1 MTATDITQDL
11 STELGATANRHL
23 WGHFARHGAG
33 ITPPIITRGEGVTI
47 WDSKGKSYID
57 GLSGLFVVQVGHGRK
72 ELAEAAAKQAETL
85 AFFPLWSYATP
96 PAIEL
101 SERIAGYAPGDL
113 NRVFFTTGG
122 GEAVESAWKL
132 AKNYYKLTGK
142 PGKYKVVSRSIAYH
156 GTPQGALAITGL
168 PVFKAP
174 FEPLTP
180 GGFRV
185 PNTNFYR
192 APEPYDTDVKAFGR
206 YCADRIAEAIEFEGP
221 DTVAAVF
228 LEPVQNAGG
237 CFPPPPGYF
246 ERVREICDEYD
257 VLLVSDEVICA
268 YGRIG
273 SMFACDDFGYVPD
286 IITCAKGLTSG
297 YSPIGAMI
305 ASDRLFEPFN
315 DGKTTFAHG
324 YTFGGH
330 PVSSAVALA
339 NLDIFER
346 EGINDHVK
354 EMAPAFRATLE
365 QLYDLP
371 IVGDVRGEGFFYG
384 IELVKDKAT
393 KETFNDEESERL
405 LRGFLTPAIFEAG
418 LYCRADDR
426 GDPVV
431 QLAPPLI
438 SGQKEFDAI
447 YAILRGVLDEA
458 GRLLVAERRL
468 TVETGGAHEDTQAAD
483 RSRPLDAAAR
493 RPAAGLSV
501 GGSDHRSRARRCAR
515 GRGCRRR
522 RADLG
527 RPDRRQGCPHTAG
540 RRCARGGRRGQWST
554 TRHAR
559 RPRRPVVG
567 VPQPRWP
574 AGARPCHRRRRAVG
588 RGGRRTRIAV
598 LLECHRTARRH
609 NLFHRVDQ
617 RVHLRALSRTDL
629 RGAQPRQRVS
639 SRSRRNRAHRG
650 TRPVF
655 RERDHRDFGRVCVG
669 VRGDPGASAVQVLAD
684 RRQGRNGDAA
694 RGQSAGQSGQS
705 VDRRRRPDLVCD
717 GLAAQRGGGVAAQ
730 DSADRCAKRCGDC
743 PIGCNR
749 RSSPWSGRSH
759 STRTVAKRW
768 QACTSN
774 TRRSAW

>member
-1 MTATDITQDL
+1 MTAVDVAQTTTTDL
-11 STELGATANRHL
+11 AAKAKRHL
-23 WGHFARHGAG
+23 WGHFARHGAD
-33 ITPPIITRGEGVTI
+33 INPAIITRGEGVHI
-47 WDSKGKSYID
+47 WDSDGNKFID
-57 GLSGLFVVQVGHGRK
+57 GLSGLFVVQVGHGRA

-85 AFFPLWSYATP
+85 AFFPLWSFGTP

-101 SERIAGYAPGDL
+101 AERIAGYAPGDL

-132 AKNYYKLTGK
+132 AKQFFKLTGK
-142 PGKYKVVSRSIAYH
+142 PGKYKVISRSIAYH
-156 GTPQGALAITGL
+156 GTPQGALAITGI
-168 PVFKAP
+168 PDFKAP
-174 FEPLTP
+174 FDPPTP

-192 APEPYDTDVKAFGR
+192 APEQFSSDPKAWGR

-315 DGKTTFAHG
+315 DGKTVFGHG

-346 EGINDHVK
+346 EGINAHVK

-365 QLYDLP
+365 KLYDLP

-384 IELVKDKAT
+384 IELVKDKTT
-393 KETFNDEESERL
+393 KETFNDEECERL
-405 LRGFLTPAIFEAG
+405 LRGYLTPALFEAG

-447 YAILRGVLDEA
+447 YDILHGVLSEA
-458 GRLLVAERRL
+458 
-468 TVETGGAHEDTQAAD
+468 
-483 RSRPLDAAAR
+483 
-493 RPAAGLSV
+493 
-501 GGSDHRSRARRCAR
+501 
-515 GRGCRRR
+515 
-522 RADLG
+522 
-527 RPDRRQGCPHTAG
+527 
-540 RRCARGGRRGQWST
+540 
-554 TRHAR
+554 
-559 RPRRPVVG
+559 
-567 VPQPRWP
+567 
-574 AGARPCHRRRRAVG
+574 
-588 RGGRRTRIAV
+588 
-598 LLECHRTARRH
+598 
-609 NLFHRVDQ
+609 
-617 RVHLRALSRTDL
+617 
-629 RGAQPRQRVS
+629 
-639 SRSRRNRAHRG
+639 SRRM
-650 TRPVF
+650 
-655 RERDHRDFGRVCVG
+655 
-669 VRGDPGASAVQVLAD
+669 
-684 RRQGRNGDAA
+684 
-694 RGQSAGQSGQS
+694 
-705 VDRRRRPDLVCD
+705 
-717 GLAAQRGGGVAAQ
+717 
-730 DSADRCAKRCGDC
+730 
-743 PIGCNR
+743 
-749 RSSPWSGRSH
+749 
-759 STRTVAKRW
+759 
-768 QACTSN
+768 
-774 TRRSAW
+774 